1 MPSLCSAGSWE
12 DINQAT
18 GVKNAFCASHFL
30 LRMIILPRQA
40 RDKHREKHSKKGRAY
55 YDRVP
60 LPEADERF
68 RALRYGR
75 CGLPLVP
82 TPDSAFAKTG
92 LGRTSEHCPA
102 SELQTGWSPH
112 YLHASIARSRY
123 CTLGG
128 PGIVPYLGEESRQWP
143 NREDTVRIQTT
154 TRGRFLPMNTVAKTG
169 SGQTDGIRTE
179 QTVIVLVLSCL
190 VSSCLVFS

>member
-1 MPSLCSAGSWE
+1 MPSLRSTGSWE

-18 GVKNAFCASHFL
+18 GAKNVFCASHL
-30 LRMIILPRQA
+30 LVRMIILPRQA
-40 RDKHREKHSKKGRAY
+40 RDKHREKHSKKGRPY
-55 YDRVP
+55 YGRVP

-68 RALRYGR
+68 RALRHGR

-154 TRGRFLPMNTVAKTG
+154 TRGRFLPTNTVAKTG
-169 SGQTDGIRTE
+169 SRQTDGIRTE

-190 VSSCLVFS
+190 VLSCLVFS